1 MYHCRGLGHTLRN
14 HVIQALTTEVRERVR
29 KYTPY
34 NLSNRSVV
42 SLVNLHSRSCEDL
55 VISVVFIKTF
65 IIHLETSLGYFL
77 LRPEN
82 SRKRTRKINRR
93 EANID
98 KIFASIYHV
107 SCSYKSSGVV
117 DELDLSK
124 VQAVTLRQVKWI
136 KYMLESETRL
146 TENIRR
152 TFLQNLKPAVKR
164 AVAEATENE
173 DASSSEDGEQQGK
186 QQTGREWEG

>member
-1 MYHCRGLGHTLRN
+1 MPSPRRNMYVPSRNIHGGGCQGLGQTLCN
-14 HVIQALTTEVRERVR
+14 HVIYALTTEVCKRVR

-82 SRKRTRKINRR
+82 SRKRANENNTLASGCSRAKKVTRFGRKRCKCI
-93 EANID
+93 
-98 KIFASIYHV
+98 
-107 SCSYKSSGVV
+107 
-117 DELDLSK
+117 L
-124 VQAVTLRQVKWI
+124 
-136 KYMLESETRL
+136 MLT
-146 TENIRR
+146 
-152 TFLQNLKPAVKR
+152 
-164 AVAEATENE
+164 
-173 DASSSEDGEQQGK
+173 
-186 QQTGREWEG
+186 